1 MVPLLAQA
9 VSSSRAFSWLGAM
22 ARQVLIL
29 FTLLYIQ
36 HCSVWQVVELEVKKS
51 GDREEYRRNRI
62 ERQSPLNQRN
72 FRQTIAVWMLPFTLL
87 VAHLS
92 VLVCLPYSTTTVR
105 DKKFM
110 YKDMYAFFKK
120 ATLSIS
126 F

>member
-1 MVPLLAQA
+1 
-9 VSSSRAFSWLGAM
+9 M

-87 VAHLS
+87 VTHLS
-92 VLVCLPYSTTTVR
+92 VLVCHKVPPQ
-105 DKKFM
+105 
-110 YKDMYAFFKK
+110 
-120 ATLSIS
+120 
-126 F
+126 